1 MKRKIIFSITLVLI
15 ITSIITFYLTFIK
28 SNIFFKSNNTTEN
41 SNNDTNIDDSND
53 NSNDENNNEF
63 EILSETDFI
72 DKYSKLGYK
81 NLEIP
86 TVPKF
91 EQGIKIYNLDD
102 EIININKDYEFVFYG
117 YSDEYEYSF
126 EAKINIK
133 IKNNKAYFVYSNQEL
148 EIPINNVTKAYVSYV
163 TCNDES
169 FDIFFLT
176 SSGDVY
182 SLDWTEIYEKFNY
195 QIEAKNENE
204 FNKLVTQQLKL
215 MISGIKKLNKNIN
228 YKNLIYISYQEF
240 STCGLPGEFAG
251 NSFDN
256 NIYIL
261 DTEIKFDNN
270 YYPWTKYSSPD
281 SNQTYRVN
289 LNGDIINTINNEN
302 TNIKFKFSI
311 YELLIDENNYVY
323 KFIEDFDEIKAEAI
337 CKLEKQGKLKLL
349 YANKS
354 EKKVALLLDNN
365 KVVEY
370 NYEYDYLL
378 ENLEIE

>member
-1 MKRKIIFSITLVLI
+1 MKRKIIIITIFALI
-15 ITSIITFYLTFIK
+15 ITLIITFYLTFIK

-91 EQGIKIYNLDD
+91 EQGIKIYNLND

-163 TCNDES
+163 TCNDEV

-182 SLDWTEIYEKFNY
+182 NLNWTEIYEKFNY

-215 MISGIKKLNKNIN
+215 MTSGIKKLNKNIN

-240 STCGLPGEFAG
+240 STCGLPGVFAG

-256 NIYIL
+256 NIYVL

-270 YYPWTKYSSPD
+270 YYPWTEYSSPD

-311 YELLIDENNYVY
+311 YELLIDENNYIY
-323 KFIEDFDEIKAEAI
+323 KFTEDFDEIKEESI
-337 CKLEKQGKLKLL
+337 YKLEKQGKLKLL
-349 YANKS
+349 YANKN
-354 EKKVALLLDNN
+354 EKKVALLLDDN
-365 KVVEY
+365 KVIEY
-370 NYEYDYLL
+370 VYKYDYLL
-378 ENLEIE
+378 KNLKIE